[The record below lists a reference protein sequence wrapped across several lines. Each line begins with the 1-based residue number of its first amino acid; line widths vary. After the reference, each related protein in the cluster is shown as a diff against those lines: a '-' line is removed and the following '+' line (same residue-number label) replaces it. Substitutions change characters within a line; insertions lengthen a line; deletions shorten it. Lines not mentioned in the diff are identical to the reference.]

1 MSAVPYVV
9 GQWVRGTRFYGRR
22 SELAGLISPGRAQWI
37 AGLRRMGKTSLL
49 RQLERIAA
57 ETARD
62 RPVVP
67 VFWDLQGVDGEEELG
82 LSFADAL
89 LDAGEVLK
97 SHGVAEAP
105 TADTDLP
112 ASCARLLGSL
122 KGAGADL
129 WLLCD
134 EADEAMGFRAA
145 ASSRLQSV
153 FRAVLETPGGRLV
166 IASSLRLCDRAA
178 DDPQVRDLVSGF
190 APPIYCG
197 ALADD
202 EARALLR
209 QTQLPV
215 EARPR
220 LDPATAESIAA
231 ECGNHP
237 MLLQIL
243 GRRHHELG
251 DLGEALGQVAAD
263 RMLPHLFAVDFDL
276 LAGFERDLLRK
287 LAEGEPSRE
296 MDSVPDG
303 GLDRLKALGLVRRG
317 AEGWRIPNRFF
328 ASWLRHLRLS

>member
-22 SELAGLISPGRAQWI
+22 LELESLLSPGRAQWI
-37 AGLRRMGKTSLL
+37 AGLRRIGKTSLL

-57 ETARD
+57 DTARD

-67 VFWDLQGVDGEEELG
+67 LFWDLQGVDGEEELAF
-82 LSFADAL
+82 SFADAL

-97 SHGVAEAP
+97 GHGVADAAI
-105 TADTDLP
+105 ADADLP
-112 ASCARLLGSL
+112 ASCARLLRGLES
-122 KGAGADL
+122 AGADL

-134 EADEAMGFRAA
+134 EADEAIEFSAA
-145 ASSRLQSV
+145 ASGRLQNIW
-153 FRAVLETPGGRLV
+153 RAVLDTPGGRLV

-178 DDPQVRDLVSGF
+178 DDPRIRDLVAGF
-190 APPIYCG
+190 APPIWCG

-202 EARALLR
+202 EARALVG
-209 QTQLPV
+209 QTQLPLD
-215 EARPR
+215 ARPK
-220 LDPATAESIAA
+220 LAPVTAESIAA

-251 DLGEALGQVAAD
+251 DLGEALHQVAAD

-276 LAGFERDLLRK
+276 LTGFERELLWK
-287 LAEGEPSRE
+287 LADREPSRE
-296 MDSVPDG
+296 MDSEPEGAVH
-303 GLDRLKALGLVRRG
+303 RLKALGLVHRG

-328 ASWLRHLRLS
+328 ATWLRHLRHS

>member
-1 MSAVPYVV
+1 MSAAVPYVI
-9 GQWVRGTRFYGRR
+9 GQWVRGARFYGRR
-22 SELAGLISPGRAQWI
+22 RELATLLSPHRAQWI

-49 RQLERIAA
+49 RQLERIAT

-67 VFWDLQGVDGEEELG
+67 LFWDLQGVDTEEELG

-89 LDAGEVLK
+89 LDSGEVLAG
-97 SHGVAEAP
+97 HGVVG
-105 TADTDLP
+105 ADLADADP
-112 ASCARLLGSL
+112 RVSCERLLRCL
-122 KGAGADL
+122 KGADADL

-134 EADEAMGFRAA
+134 EADEVMGLD
-145 ASSRLQSV
+145 ASASARLRSV
-153 FRAVLETPGGRLV
+153 WRAVLDAPGGRLV

-178 DDPQVRDLVSGF
+178 TDSHLRDLVAGF
-190 APPIYCG
+190 ASPIFCG

-209 QTQLPV
+209 QTQLP
-215 EARPR
+215 EGARPE
-220 LDPATAESIAA
+220 LDLMTVESIAE

-251 DLGEALGQVAAD
+251 DLGEVLRQVAAD

-276 LAGFERDLLRK
+276 LADFERDLLRK
-287 LAEGEPSRE
+287 LAAREPSLE
-296 MDSVPDG
+296 IDSVPEG
-303 GLDRLKALGLVRRG
+303 AVHRLKALGLVRRS

-328 ASWLRHLRLS
+328 ASWLRHS

>member
-1 MSAVPYVV
+1 MSVVPYVV

-22 SELAGLISPGRAQWI
+22 LELASLLSPGRAHWI
-37 AGLRRMGKTSLL
+37 AGLRRIGKTSLL

-67 VFWDLQGVDGEEELG
+67 VFWDLQGVDGEEELA

-97 SHGVAEAP
+97 SHGIANAAI
-105 TADTDLP
+105 ADADLS
-112 ASCARLLGSL
+112 ASCARLLRYLES
-122 KGAGADL
+122 AGADL

-134 EADEAMGFRAA
+134 EADEAMEFRAA

-153 FRAVLETPGGRLV
+153 WRAVLETPGGRLV

-178 DDPQVRDLVSGF
+178 DDPRVRDLVAGF
-190 APPIYCG
+190 ASPTFCG

-202 EARALLR
+202 EARALLC
-209 QTQLPV
+209 QTQLPE
-215 EARPR
+215 EARPQ
-220 LDPATAESIAA
+220 LDPATAAAIAA

-287 LAEGEPSRE
+287 LADREPSRE
-296 MDSVPDG
+296 MDAVPEG
-303 GLDRLKALGLVRRG
+303 AVHRLKALGLVRRG
-317 AEGWRIPNRFF
+317 AEGWRIPNRFL
-328 ASWLRHLRLS
+328 ASWLRHLRRS